1 MHARVVRT
9 SRGNFVID
17 SYDGRRAKRGRI
29 WGKLYLWQRSRSSR
43 AQIPNPMSRLLRPPS
58 TTRTTPEGLPA
69 APASWQPRRSA
80 PPGRDHSQT
89 PAIRLDRL
97 PVPMDVR
104 SPGLGAF
111 PALWNIGSNPVLHSG
126 LGSRHGLPP
135 SICACE
141 AQMTLSL
148 PSIEATATINGPVA
162 NGAAGGSWRGGP
174 TPHTRLR
181 TSRLTE
187 GLAVACS
194 LAAQKSAGAGFD
206 PRRIPQLVRRGHHG
220 QDPQTSFRWTAVA
233 ESPTNATDSQ
243 PVPQL
248 LPRS

>member
-1 MHARVVRT
+1 MNLGSPGAQIA
-9 SRGNFVID
+9 SAPQ
-17 SYDGRRAKRGRI
+17 GRPRNNTGGRAKLQLADFGANSAS
-29 WGKLYLWQRSRSSR
+29 GNAPDLAS

-58 TTRTTPEGLPA
+58 TTRTTPEGPPA

-104 SPGLGAF
+104 SPGLGAS

-126 LGSRHGLPP
+126 LGSRHGLLPP
-135 SICACE
+135 SICASQ
-141 AQMTLSL
+141 AQMTLFL
-148 PSIEATATINGPVA
+148 PSIEPTATINGPVA
-162 NGAAGGSWRGGP
+162 NGAAGSSWRGGP

-187 GLAVACS
+187 GPAVACP
-194 LAAQKSAGAGFD
+194 LAAQKSAGASFD
-206 PRRIPQLVRRGHHG
+206 PGAYRSSCAADIMAKTLKLHFGGRR
-220 QDPQTSFRWTAVA
+220 
-233 ESPTNATDSQ
+233 
-243 PVPQL
+243 
-248 LPRS
+248 